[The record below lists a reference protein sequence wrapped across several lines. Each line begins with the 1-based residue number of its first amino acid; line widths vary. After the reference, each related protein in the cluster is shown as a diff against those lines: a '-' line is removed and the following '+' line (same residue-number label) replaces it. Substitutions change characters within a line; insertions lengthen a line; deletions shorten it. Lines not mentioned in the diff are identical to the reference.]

1 MLIKAS
7 RFTEKGMFLIT
18 IAVGIITP
26 VSLLL
31 LLLLLLPFEDG
42 EGGREGGREEGREDG
57 REDDRLSPS
66 SVSCCQRN
74 LWADAYKAE
83 FKDKPYVAWQVYRD

>member
-1 MLIKAS
+1 
-7 RFTEKGMFLIT
+7 MFLIT

-42 EGGREGGREEGREDG
+42 ESGREGGREEGREDG

-74 LWADAYKAE
+74 L
-83 FKDKPYVAWQVYRD
+83 